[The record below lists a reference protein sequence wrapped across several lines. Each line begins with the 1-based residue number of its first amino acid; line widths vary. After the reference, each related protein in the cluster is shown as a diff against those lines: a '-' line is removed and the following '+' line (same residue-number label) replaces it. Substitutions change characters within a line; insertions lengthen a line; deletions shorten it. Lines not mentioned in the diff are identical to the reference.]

1 MKTLLMLLALLSG
14 GAALA
19 RDRDHDHDQ
28 ARRAVEAGEI
38 LPLRQILERAE
49 VDFPGQ
55 FVEADL
61 KRKHG
66 RAIYKIKLLTA
77 NGRVLELYYDARSG
91 RLLKTEE
98 E

>member
-19 RDRDHDHDQ
+19 RDHDHDQ